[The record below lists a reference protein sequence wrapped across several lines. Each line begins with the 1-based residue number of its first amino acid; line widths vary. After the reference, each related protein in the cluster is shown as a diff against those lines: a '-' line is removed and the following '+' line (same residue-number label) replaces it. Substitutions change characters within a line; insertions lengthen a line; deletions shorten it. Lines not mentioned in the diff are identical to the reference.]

1 MEIIKVETV
10 NVICIGI
17 ISLVI
22 INMILKLCSTPTE
35 KAMKVL
41 SIVYKINDYKR
52 AINTLLVPNMS
63 LSDYKKILSLLN
75 TITRLLYNIIHM
87 VDENTVTEKYRSSI
101 YLEIVDITDLV
112 IKIVDLIQLKEENI
126 LTTNQYDY
134 EVLVLMKMYRP
145 IYIKIHHVVKI
156 KDLIL

>member
-1 MEIIKVETV
+1 MVEIF

-22 INMILKLCSTPTE
+22 INMILKLCSTPIE

-52 AINTLLVPNMS
+52 AITTLLIPNMS

-75 TITRLLYNIIHM
+75 TITRLLYTIIHM

-126 LTTNQYDY
+126 LTSNQYDY

>member
-1 MEIIKVETV
+1 MVEIF

-22 INMILKLCSTPTE
+22 ITMILKLCSTPIE

-126 LTTNQYDY
+126 LTSNQYDY